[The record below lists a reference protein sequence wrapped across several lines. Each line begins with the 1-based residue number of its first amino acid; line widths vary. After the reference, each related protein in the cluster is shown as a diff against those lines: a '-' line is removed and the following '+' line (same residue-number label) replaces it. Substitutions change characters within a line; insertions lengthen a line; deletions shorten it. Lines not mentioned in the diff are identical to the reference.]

1 MVRKIKGE
9 KIKRSKNKNK
19 ENKSDAYTIYLP
31 EVKCQENGEGQGGGR
46 TGWGKHR
53 VEEGQSRGRTQCRK
67 DIVLEGH

>member
-19 ENKSDAYTIYLP
+19 ENNSDAYTIYLP

-46 TGWGKHR
+46 TGCG
-53 VEEGQSRGRTQCRK
+53 EGQ
-67 DIVLEGH
+67 